1 MYSLLSEFSQMISTP
16 LSMYLNYFNHSPI
29 MSAFLLGLIGS
40 MAPCQ
45 LTGNIS
51 AITLYGSRTIQLKE
65 TKGEVLAFIFGKM
78 ITYSLIGF
86 FAWTF
91 GQTFEAEITAYFPL
105 FRKIIGPLLI
115 MTGLIMLGIIKL
127 RFLSKLSFFETGITN
142 KGKINSFLLGICF
155 AIAFCPTMFVLY
167 FVWLMPLV
175 VSAPYGLVLPSIFA
189 IATSLP
195 FLLILW
201 LLAQV
206 KKRKEIMKK
215 SMAIGNT
222 IQKAAGILI
231 IVFGILDT
239 ITYWGM

>member
-1 MYSLLSEFSQMISTP
+1 
-16 LSMYLNYFNHSPI
+16 
-29 MSAFLLGLIGS
+29 
-40 MAPCQ
+40 
-45 LTGNIS
+45 
-51 AITLYGSRTIQLKE
+51 
-65 TKGEVLAFIFGKM
+65 
-78 ITYSLIGF
+78 
-86 FAWTF
+86 
-91 GQTFEAEITAYFPL
+91 
-105 FRKIIGPLLI
+105 
-115 MTGLIMLGIIKL
+115 
-127 RFLSKLSFFETGITN
+127 
-142 KGKINSFLLGICF
+142 
-155 AIAFCPTMFVLY
+155 
-167 FVWLMPLV
+167 MPLV

>member
-29 MSAFLLGLIGS
+29 ISAFLLGLIGS

-51 AITLYGSRTIQLKE
+51 AITLYGSRSIQLKE
-65 TKGEVLAFIFGKM
+65 TNGEVLAFIFGKM

-86 FAWTF
+86 FAWAF
-91 GQTFEAEITAYFPL
+91 GQTFETQITAYFPL
-105 FRKIIGPLLI
+105 FRKVIGPLLI
-115 MTGLIMLGIIKL
+115 ITGLIMLGMIKL
-127 RFLSKLSFFETGITN
+127 RFLSKLSFFETRITT

-175 VSAPYGLVLPSIFA
+175 ISAPYGLVLPSIFA

-195 FLLILW
+195 LLLILW
-201 LLAQV
+201 LLGLV
-206 KKRKEIMKK
+206 KKKKEIMKR
-215 SMAIGNT
+215 SMAIGST
-222 IQKAAGILI
+222 IQKAAGTLI

-239 ITYWGM
+239 VTYWGM